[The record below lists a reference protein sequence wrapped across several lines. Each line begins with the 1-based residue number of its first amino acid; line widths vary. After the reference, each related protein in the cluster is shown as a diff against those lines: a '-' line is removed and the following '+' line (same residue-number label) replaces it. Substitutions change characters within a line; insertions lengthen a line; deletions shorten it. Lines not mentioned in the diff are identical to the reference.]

1 MKIPAKPWIVVAGLC
16 LAGVIGAVDY
26 LSGYQISFAIF
37 YLVPILLV
45 AWYVNRP
52 AGIAACLAGTVIW
65 AVADHLS
72 GHRYDS
78 IIILFW
84 NAGVRLGFFV
94 IIVLSISRIKVALDK
109 EQTSSRM
116 DFLTGVANRK
126 GMIERMEQ
134 EIDRADRYPAEI
146 SLAYIDLDNFKA
158 VNDGEGHD
166 VGDELL
172 SRVGRVIRSNIRGPD
187 LCARMGG
194 DEFAVLLPETGQ
206 EAALEVM
213 SRLQERLQ
221 AAMDEAGWGVS
232 FSIGLVT
239 FPRAPESA
247 YLAIKEADRLMY
259 RAKAEGK
266 GRLMAQS
273 SGPS

>member
-1 MKIPAKPWIVVAGLC
+1 MRSLAKPWIVAAGLG
-16 LAGVIGAVDY
+16 LAAVIGAVDY

-126 GMIERMEQ
+126 GMIERMEH
-134 EIDRADRYPAEI
+134 EIERADRYPAEI
-146 SLAYIDLDNFKA
+146 SFAYIDLDNFKA

-172 SRVGRVIRSNIRGPD
+172 SRVGRVIRSNIRSPD

-194 DEFAVLLPETGQ
+194 DEFAVLLPETGR

-259 RAKAEGK
+259 RAKAGGK

-273 SGPS
+273 SGSA